1 MAIIKY
7 QLDGGETPNYI
18 TDGHYFYGD
27 DTSGDIIGIG
37 SGGGTVMSKSELI
50 TFAIAL
56 YNAGDLSKAPPV
68 VGLSFSSESEVTNM
82 VNAWCRD
89 KRIS

>member
-7 QLDGGETPNYI
+7 ELDGGETPNYI
-18 TDGHYFYGD
+18 TEGHYFYGD

-56 YNAGDLSKAPPV
+56 YNAGDLSKAPPA
-68 VGLSFSSESEVTNM
+68 VGVSFSSEAEVTGM
-82 VNAWCRD
+82 VNEWC
-89 KRIS
+89 IHMGVS

>member
-7 QLDGGETPNYI
+7 ELDGGETPNYI
-18 TDGHYFYGD
+18 TEGHYFYGD

-68 VGLSFSSESEVTNM
+68 VGVSFSGESEVTAM
-82 VNAWCRD
+82 VNAWCRNMGV
-89 KRIS
+89 S